1 MTPDTTTYGAAAQ
14 PSSTRRTS
22 TPVRAGAAKRTG
34 LSLHLHRSRARHRGA
49 SQWVA
54 VAVLVGAIV
63 AIAFVN
69 FLAH

>member
-1 MTPDTTTYGAAAQ
+1 MTLDTMDYRAAAQ

-22 TPVRAGAAKRTG
+22 TPVRARAAKRTG

-49 SQWVA
+49 SRWVA
-54 VAVLVGAIV
+54 LAVLIGAIV
-63 AIAFVN
+63 AIAIVN